1 MLSVFLGF
9 NDPKAK
15 SLTCELQT
23 LAIYAVRRTQQVSLQ
38 LYLGFFFVRL
48 EPTEPWLPLLLDL
61 PESLTSFLDPLD
73 GSILPLS
80 IFPLSLLPWS
90 AAAFP
95 GFELFSGLE
104 LAGLLPLGLLPLDLL
119 SADLLLTT
127 GLPLEGFVLADLP
140 LAGLPFA
147 GLLLAGLPFAGL
159 PLAGLPLAGLPFAGL
174 PFADFSLVGLSPA
187 GLLAADLPEPCTLSE
202 ALAGL
207 PIALDTWAA
216 RGLLG
221 GLAALTSCLDA
232 VFVGSTFSV
241 FSVFCPEEDLAD
253 ATALGATLGAG
264 TVVGFDA
271 GSFADSAGALRAGAF
286 SGGVDLA
293 GNCLAA
299 DPLDF
304 DSLGSSMGLGLD
316 L

>member
-1 MLSVFLGF
+1 VLSVFLGF

-127 GLPLEGFVLADLP
+127 GLPLAGLP
-140 LAGLPFA
+140 LAGLP
-147 GLLLAGLPFAGL
+147 LAGLPFAGL

-202 ALAGL
+202 AFAGL

-221 GLAALTSCLDA
+221 GLAALTSLASCLDA
-232 VFVGSTFSV
+232 GFAGSTFSV
-241 FSVFCPEEDLAD
+241 F
-253 ATALGATLGAG
+253 
-264 TVVGFDA
+264 
-271 GSFADSAGALRAGAF
+271 
-286 SGGVDLA
+286 
-293 GNCLAA
+293 
-299 DPLDF
+299 
-304 DSLGSSMGLGLD
+304 
-316 L
+316 